1 MTPEERAEE
10 AIWHRWLFD
19 VFGKMYVVRDFQ
31 LALCADVHG
40 PVLEY
45 MVREL
50 KQAIAAEEAGLS
62 PL

>member
-10 AIWHRWLFD
+10 AIWRCWLFD
-19 VFGKMYVVRDFQ
+19 VFREMYLVRDFR

-50 KQAIAAEEAGLS
+50 KQTIAVEEAGLS